1 MAKRTNTQR
10 RRSRAEWSRLVRDWQ
25 RSGQS
30 AEEFGAE
37 RGVPAARLPWW
48 RWRLG
53 LGGAMR
59 AEVELVKVDVVPE
72 AADGAG
78 WELRTA
84 GGDVLH
90 VATPMDAASLR
101 EILTA
106 LGVGRAR

>member
-1 MAKRTNTQR
+1 
-10 RRSRAEWSRLVRDWQ
+10 
-25 RSGQS
+25 
-30 AEEFGAE
+30 
-37 RGVPAARLPWW
+37 
-48 RWRLG
+48 
-53 LGGAMR
+53 MR